1 MKSIAIIGLG
11 WLGMPLAERL
21 LEKGWQVK
29 GSKRQVTHHPKI
41 EIYPFDLSA
50 FSSESLQSLLNVN
63 AVVINIPPSKISAEN
78 YLDGIKRLVQQAIS
92 QQVKQLIFISTTGV
106 LPLQAGTF
114 DESFATDLRNPTAQ
128 LEPWLQQQPIACDI
142 LRLGGLIGKNRH
154 PVHYLAGKQ
163 NLSGAGQPVN
173 LVHQQ
178 DCIRAIELLLSMP
191 NGQRLFHLVAPQ
203 HPTRQDYYGAM
214 AKKFG
219 LPDLHFS
226 PENQPLVR
234 IISGEKICR
243 ELGFEY
249 CYPDPFLF

>member
-21 LEKGWQVK
+21 LEKGWHVK
-29 GSKRQVTHHPKI
+29 GSKRQAAHHPKI
-41 EIYPFDLSA
+41 EIYPFDLSD
-50 FSSESLQSLLNVN
+50 FSSENLQPLLNVD
-63 AVVINIPPSKISAEN
+63 AVVINIPPNKTSTEN
-78 YLDGIKRLVQQAIS
+78 YLDGTKRLVQQAIS

-114 DESFATDLRNPTAQ
+114 DESFATVRSTPTAL
-128 LEPWLQQQPIACDI
+128 LEQWLQQQPIACDI
-142 LRLGGLIGKNRH
+142 LRLGGLVGKNRH
-154 PVHYLAGKQ
+154 PVHSLAGKQ

-173 LVHQQ
+173 LVHQH
-178 DCIRAIELLLSMP
+178 DCVRAIELLLATS

-219 LPDLHFS
+219 LPDLQFS

-234 IISGEKICR
+234 IISGENICR

-249 CYPDPFLF
+249 LYPDPFSF